1 MSTADKFCLRWD
13 LRWDT
18 FAKIKDYGKFFD
30 CTIIGDDSEECTV
43 DLRAHKV
50 ILSVFSEFFA
60 NILTKESICKNPN
73 PLIYIRGI
81 STRAI
86 QNILYFI
93 YNGEINLDHNEV
105 DHFLEVA
112 EILQIRGLMKGPIG
126 TLVEHPEKA
135 RLNLDGTRR
144 PMADEG
150 SFKTRKD
157 SPETFGIEDFEVKKD
172 NGSIPNSGNIG
183 EEKIR
188 DPFILVEDVNA
199 GLPRHGTNQSE
210 KAKEFQEGL
219 KADEA
224 MEEKDIMELKDA
236 QEAKSCADSVWS
248 GEENEKPPF
257 TYFRM
262 ISQALI
268 PKKDSGMPLLDIYR
282 FINQKYPYYKVENRN
297 WQSAVRNQLSKNKGF
312 EKVPNK
318 SSCWRMKDD
327 CNLEEPL
334 KGVHSREKF
343 YKHKLCP
350 Y

>member
-50 ILSVFSEFFA
+50 ILSVFSDFFA
-60 NILTKESICKNPN
+60 NILTKKSICKNPN

-86 QNILYFI
+86 KNILDFI

-112 EILQIRGLMKGPIG
+112 EILQIRGLMKGPFG
-126 TLVEHPEKA
+126 TLVEQPEKG

-150 SFKTRKD
+150 SSKTRKD
-157 SPETFGIEDFEVKKD
+157 SPGTSGIEDVEVKKD
-172 NGSIPNSGNIG
+172 NGSILISGNIG
-183 EEKIR
+183 EERID

-199 GLPRHGTNQSE
+199 GLPRQRTKQSG
-210 KAKEFQEGL
+210 KAKELQEDL

-224 MEEKDIMELKDA
+224 MEGKDIMKLEDA

-257 TYFRM
+257 TYFQM

-268 PKKDSGMPLLDIYR
+268 SKKDSGMPLLDIYR

-327 CNLEEPL
+327 CNLREPL
-334 KGVHSREKF
+334 KGVHSREKL
-343 YKHKLCP
+343 YKRKLCP